1 MQSNNIFQTPV
12 STEPRVPGMA
22 STPVRPDFVA
32 IPSST
37 EDESEKKQFVQTI
50 IVTFGICSI
59 ITVILFFLLLSNSS
73 EAITSTAPT
82 KYTVKEDAVKSITPT
97 PRRLPTP
104 TRKPTPTVPAV
115 VKATVAPTLVLTPTL
130 AASSTP
136 TPTNTPVPT
145 NTPTLTP
152 TTTPTPTSTLS
163 PTPTGTVT
171 LSTEL
176 SSGTMNLG
184 SVLINSGESWG
195 EVIIRNGTPNTI
207 NLTDLFFS
215 VAGSTNPYSIMD
227 GADCLTNSLLPYSLP
242 SGSTKCLRVKF
253 KPVTGSN
260 VANAI
265 ILYWNTSNLKS
276 FSLTGVILTPTPTPT
291 P

>member
-12 STEPRVPGMA
+12 STQPRVPGIA
-22 STPVRPDFVA
+22 STPVRPDFVS
-32 IPSST
+32 IPSSA
-37 EDESEKKQFVQTI
+37 EDESEKRQFIQTI
-50 IVTFGICSI
+50 LITFGVCSI
-59 ITVILFFLLLSNSS
+59 ITVILFFLLLSNTS
-73 EAITSTAPT
+73 EASTSTTPT
-82 KYTVKEDAVKSITPT
+82 RYTIKDDIAKSISPT

-115 VKATVAPTLVLTPTL
+115 VKTSVAPTPMLTPTL
-130 AASSTP
+130 TVSSTP

-152 TTTPTPTSTLS
+152 TTTSTPTPTLT

-227 GADCLTNSLLPYSLP
+227 GADCLTNSLLPYSLS
-242 SGSTKCLRVKF
+242 SGSTKCLRIKF

-260 VANAI
+260 ITNTI